1 MLDTDGSDVAIVA
14 EAEKPGRSGMRPAL
28 GRHVPAST
36 SAPASL
42 EDRMTRGAMHE
53 AERRAVRRGVAY
65 ARSVASDAGEVAAA
79 AAGVH
84 AELRRVFGDAIR
96 PRV

>member
-1 MLDTDGSDVAIVA
+1 
-14 EAEKPGRSGMRPAL
+14 
-28 GRHVPAST
+28 
-36 SAPASL
+36 
-42 EDRMTRGAMHE
+42 MTRGAMHE